1 MSEQRRVQIKTAFAF
16 EEWATRE
23 GQPGQRICYHHG
35 HLALDRLAQTKDGRR
50 IDLLAD
56 LAHRLGEIDHL
67 EYRKCGHPLSVRP
80 AAHKVRLLAQKDPEV
95 DGAWSYFAELLP
107 GGR

>member
-1 MSEQRRVQIKTAFAF
+1 MKLKTAFAF
-16 EEWATRE
+16 EEWVRTGA
-23 GQPGQRICYHHG
+23 PGERAVYHHG
-35 HLALDRLAQTKDGRR
+35 HLAVDRLAHTKDGRR

-80 AAHKVRLLAQKDPEV
+80 ALHKVRLLAQKDP
-95 DGAWSYFAELLP
+95 DAAGASFYIAELKA
-107 GGR
+107 